1 MSGTQLREKPHGI
14 SRMED
19 VTGEVSVIA
28 PAASSPEVPPPPPL
42 PPLSE
47 SGNQELE
54 ASLRKALDAGDL
66 GQLCRTLGEAFCLP
80 SRTPRVE
87 GYDSGSDT
95 TAPADQDQS
104 SSELGTGSEIGGDG
118 STVAMERARCSSS
131 RDDQKLIGHGVNS
144 NVSAV
149 ATAAEVSLQ
158 NPVCHLL
165 KLNLSNEGFLG
176 CL

>member
-1 MSGTQLREKPHGI
+1 MSGTQQKETPHGI
-14 SRMED
+14 SRVED

-28 PAASSPEVPPPPPL
+28 PVASSPQVPPPPP
-42 PPLSE
+42 PVSE

-66 GQLCRTLGEAFCLP
+66 GKLCRTLGEAFCLP
-80 SRTPRVE
+80 SRTPRLE

-118 STVAMERARCSSS
+118 GTVMERAPLSSS
-131 RDDQKLIGHGVNS
+131 RDDQKPIGRGMNS

-149 ATAAEVSLQ
+149 ATAAEVSRQ

-165 KLNLSNEGFLG
+165 KINLSNEGFLA
-176 CL
+176 CR